1 MLEEENYDTAMEYF
15 LHVTGLQILCS
26 LGVLQ
31 IVLNKNKYFF
41 SEILVNLKPLKKSCF
56 FQLNIQKEGKFHQ
69 HY

>member
-1 MLEEENYDTAMEYF
+1 MTKQWIFFCMLW
-15 LHVTGLQILCS
+15 ILCS

-41 SEILVNLKPLKKSCF
+41 PAILVNLKTLKKIYF
-56 FQLNIQKEGKFHQ
+56 FQLKIQKEGKFHQ